1 MGDQMSEHLASLIYL
16 VYKCRLI
23 AQAREKNLGKRLVKG
38 HLREARHQLDIAIKK
53 NQGLH
58 HEFQ

>member
-1 MGDQMSEHLASLIYL
+1 MSEYLAALIFL
-16 VYKCRLI
+16 VFKCRLL
-23 AQAREKNLGKRLVKG
+23 AQAEEKNLGERFIRG